1 MKRRFCTKQFQRIL
15 FWKWVLHEKSSVKL
29 VNERFHDLFLS
40 RFCYYM
46 PEKLPNS
53 FLTSSLKLMSL
64 FWINVE
70 VMNFFSLIQTI
81 QKFVEFSSNL
91 GQINLGFKDL
101 QYCFDSPQS
110 FIQYVHKIFRKTNI
124 SYPLKRWRACAY
136 LIVRK
141 VNFIGKF
148 C

>member
-1 MKRRFCTKQFQRIL
+1 
-15 FWKWVLHEKSSVKL
+15 
-29 VNERFHDLFLS
+29 
-40 RFCYYM
+40 M

-110 FIQYVHKIFRKTNI
+110 FIHVQNVHAQNLPKN
-124 SYPLKRWRACAY
+124 
-136 LIVRK
+136 
-141 VNFIGKF
+141 
-148 C
+148 